1 MQNQLVK
8 EGKTAAIISYF
19 TILGT
24 IVAFFMNSAKKNS
37 FTSFHIRQMIGIF
50 LLSMI
55 NKYII
60 YDFLGNTVG
69 YIAFLFIVA
78 LWAIGFIGVLKGEE
92 KLVPFVG
99 QQFQNWFQ
107 NI

>member
-1 MQNQLVK
+1 MENYTVK

-24 IVAFFMNSAKKNS
+24 IIAFFMNSNKKNS

-69 YIAFLFIVA
+69 YVVFLFIVV
-78 LWAIGFIGVLKGEE
+78 LWVIGFIGVLKGEE

-99 QQFQNWFQ
+99 QQFQTWFQ